1 MEKMPFQKLQ
11 SELEAATA
19 QMEQLLPQEVLDAF
33 DMSIRELRES
43 GVGTGLELGTQA
55 PDFTLIDHAGNKITL
70 SAETAKG
77 PVVLTFYRGAWC
89 PFCNLQLLAYQRIWN
104 DLQAAGA
111 QLIAVSPQTPDQSI
125 LLNEKHRFSFPILS
139 DVHNQ
144 TAEKYNLKF
153 RMPDHLH
160 DIYRSLGITLDAF
173 NGDHS
178 WELPVPATF
187 VIDKARIIRAAQVD
201 ADYKNRMEPAEI
213 LQILNSIS
221 S

>member
-1 MEKMPFQKLQ
+1 MEKLPFQKLQ

-19 QMEQLLPQEVLDAF
+19 QMKQMLPQEVLDAF
-33 DMSIRELRES
+33 EISIRELRES
-43 GVGTGLELGTQA
+43 GAGTGLELGTQA
-55 PDFTLIDHAGNKITL
+55 PDFTLIDHTGNIITL
-70 SAETAKG
+70 SEETAKG

-89 PFCNLQLLAYQRIWN
+89 SFCNLQLLAYQRIWN
-104 DLQAAGA
+104 DIQAAGA

-125 LLNEKHRFSFPILS
+125 ILNEKNQFSFLLLS

-153 RMPDHLH
+153 RLPDHLH

-187 VIDKARIIRAAQVD
+187 VIDTARIIRAAQAD
-201 ADYKNRMEPAEI
+201 ADYKKRMEPAEI
-213 LQILNSIS
+213 IQILNAIS